1 VEKAAREHA
10 VELILS
16 ETQELIRTTTR
27 KLLEERCP
35 ITRVRELIDDPI
47 GFDRGVWAQGGDL
60 GWYAMLVPEEYGGA
74 SVSGSGIIEACIIAE
89 ELGRMVHP
97 GPFHATNVVAAAVA
111 EFGSEDQREE
121 YLPALAS
128 GQTVASWAYVEPH
141 GDWSPAGLSLEVAE
155 VDSGFVLNGRKSCVQ
170 DAASADLL
178 LVTGRSP
185 SGPTQV
191 LVPATTPGIEVH
203 PLECVD
209 LARRMFEVS
218 FTDVRI
224 DRSAT
229 LGSAG
234 QASDAIERQL
244 QIALVLQCAE
254 TNGATEQ
261 GLAVTVQYSKDRVAF
276 SRPIGSYQALKHRM
290 AEHRMWLEASFA
302 TTSYAAHRVLDRRDE
317 APAAVRIAKAQV
329 GKWCTRTL
337 HDCVQLHGGIGMTW
351 DYDLHLY
358 FRRAIGNE
366 VLYGS
371 PYEMTRSLV
380 DIAEGAA

>member
-1 VEKAAREHA
+1 
-10 VELILS
+10 VELVLS

-35 ITRVRELIDDPI
+35 ITRVRELIDDPV
-47 GFDRGVWAQGGDL
+47 GFDRGVWTQGGDL
-60 GWYAMLVPEEYGGA
+60 GWCAMLVPEEYGGA
-74 SVSGSGIIEACIIAE
+74 SVSGSGLIEASIIAE

-97 GPFHATNVVAAAVA
+97 GPFHVTNVVAAALA
-111 EFGSEDQREE
+111 EFGSEDQRQE

-128 GQTVASWAYVEPH
+128 GQTVATWAYVEPN
-141 GDWSPAGLSLEVAE
+141 GDWTPAGLSFEVTK
-155 VDSGFVLNGRKSCVQ
+155 VDSGFVLNGRKTCVH

-178 LVTGRSP
+178 LVTGQTP
-185 SGPTQV
+185 SGPAQF
-191 LVPATTPGIEVH
+191 LVPASAPGIAVH

-209 LARRMFEVS
+209 VARRMFEVS
-218 FTDVRI
+218 FTDVRV
-224 DRSAT
+224 DSSAV
-229 LGSAG
+229 LGT
-234 QASDAIERQL
+234 ASDAARAIERQL
-244 QIALVLQCAE
+244 QVALVLQCAE

-261 GLAVTVQYSKDRVAF
+261 GLALTVQYCKDRVAF

-302 TTSYAAHRVLDRRDE
+302 TASYAAHSVLNRRDE

-329 GKWCTRTL
+329 GKWSTRIL
-337 HDCVQLHGGIGMTW
+337 HDCIQLHGGIGMTW